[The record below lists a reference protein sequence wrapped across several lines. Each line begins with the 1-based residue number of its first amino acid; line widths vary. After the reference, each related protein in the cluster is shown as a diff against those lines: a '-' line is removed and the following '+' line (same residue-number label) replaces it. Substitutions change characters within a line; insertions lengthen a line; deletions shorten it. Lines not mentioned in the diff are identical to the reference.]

1 MDVLAWNRLAAAL
14 IADFETLGKEQRN
27 LCRLMFL
34 DDRCKQLY
42 PDWEEVAQQDV
53 AILRRY
59 AGRNPEDRQLAALV
73 GELSVKDE
81 LFRAWWGQHDVREK
95 THGRKRYHH
104 PVVGELTVDYETIV
118 LAGDPEQHLIT
129 YTTEPGSAS
138 EEALAL
144 LASWAARPP
153 ADHTP
158 A

>member
-1 MDVLAWNRLAAAL
+1 
-14 IADFETLGKEQRN
+14 
-27 LCRLMFL
+27 
-34 DDRCKQLY
+34 
-42 PDWEEVAQQDV
+42 
-53 AILRRY
+53 
-59 AGRNPEDRQLAALV
+59 
-73 GELSVKDE
+73 
-81 LFRAWWGQHDVREK
+81 VREK